1 MTNIIKIGALLIL
14 IGFALVFI
22 GAVLSA
28 QNIAF
33 GGLIMIGPIPI
44 AFGSPPEMT
53 VIAMII
59 GLILILVY
67 FMLGRR
73 NA

>member
-1 MTNIIKIGALLIL
+1 MTNIIKIGITLIL

-22 GAVLSA
+22 GTILSA
-28 QNIAF
+28 QNTTF

-44 AFGSPPEMT
+44 AFGSSPQIT
-53 VIAMII
+53 IIAMII
-59 GLILILVY
+59 GLGLMLVY

-73 NA
+73 NV